1 MTIIN
6 KYQQVPCAQ
15 QLTEL
20 SPMNL
25 SQASCTASEV
35 GIFQTTK
42 PKVKAP
48 RDLSMS
54 DLLARS

>member
-6 KYQQVPCAQ
+6 KCQQVHCVQ
-15 QLTEL
+15 ELTEL

-48 RDLSMS
+48 WDLSMS
-54 DLLARS
+54 DLSARS